1 MAIFV
6 FPILAFLCVVALVP
20 LAIKLA
26 PILKLIDAPDGPE
39 GRKRHEGSVPLIGG
53 LIIFPVFIGVSV
65 FAGFSLSAYWPLYA
79 GILLLLVTGAVDD
92 KLHLHS
98 MVKFFIQFL
107 AAALIIIFGDTQIF
121 QLGDL
126 FGLGAVGLDFM
137 SLPFSFAAVV
147 LLINAV
153 NLMDGLD
160 GLSAGFCAVA
170 LSWMAYG
177 FYSGGYVSEFLIAA
191 ILIAAI
197 VGFLIYNMRSPFR
210 RKASLF
216 LGDAGSLCLGLCL
229 AWFAIHAGRN
239 FNAPAI
245 APIGVAWVLAIPI
258 FDTCA
263 QFYRRTRQGRHPFS
277 PDRGHF
283 HHHFVHAGISDGRAA
298 ACILVLAFVTGA
310 FGVLGLKFGVPPI
323 VITVSWIVALL
334 AHMAYSTVPD
344 RYIGLFSEMIKK

>member
-137 SLPFSFAAVV
+137 SL
-147 LLINAV
+147 LL
-153 NLMDGLD
+153 
-160 GLSAGFCAVA
+160 FC
-170 LSWMAYG
+170 
-177 FYSGGYVSEFLIAA
+177 
-191 ILIAAI
+191 
-197 VGFLIYNMRSPFR
+197 
-210 RKASLF
+210 
-216 LGDAGSLCLGLCL
+216 
-229 AWFAIHAGRN
+229 
-239 FNAPAI
+239 
-245 APIGVAWVLAIPI
+245 
-258 FDTCA
+258 
-263 QFYRRTRQGRHPFS
+263 
-277 PDRGHF
+277 
-283 HHHFVHAGISDGRAA
+283 
-298 ACILVLAFVTGA
+298 
-310 FGVLGLKFGVPPI
+310 
-323 VITVSWIVALL
+323 
-334 AHMAYSTVPD
+334 
-344 RYIGLFSEMIKK
+344 